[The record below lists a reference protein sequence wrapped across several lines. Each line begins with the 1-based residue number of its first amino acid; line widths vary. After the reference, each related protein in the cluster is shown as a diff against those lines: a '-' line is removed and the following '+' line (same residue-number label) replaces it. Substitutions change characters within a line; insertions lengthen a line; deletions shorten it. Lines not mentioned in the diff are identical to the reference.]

1 MFGIEDNQPYQ
12 LPPQPL
18 SNDMVIIAEALCD
31 EMFYNGGT
39 HAVINLKSAK
49 SGGLFQVVINP
60 IIDVAMRRIIP
71 INNNDDEHHT

>member
-1 MFGIEDNQPYQ
+1 MFGLEDNPYQ
-12 LPPQPL
+12 LPPQPV

-31 EMFYNGGT
+31 EMFINGGT
-39 HAVINLKSAK
+39 HAVINLKSEK

-71 INNNDDEHHT
+71 ISNDDEHSA